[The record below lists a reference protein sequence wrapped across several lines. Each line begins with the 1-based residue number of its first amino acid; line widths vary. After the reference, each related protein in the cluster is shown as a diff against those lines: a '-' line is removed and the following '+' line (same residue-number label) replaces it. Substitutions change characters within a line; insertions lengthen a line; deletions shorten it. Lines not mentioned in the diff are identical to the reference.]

1 MRKSGTLHI
10 ILEIVTILSNIII
23 GVTILT
29 FIAYQYQEGLELNK
43 SFVGS
48 IVLAI
53 GVTEM
58 VEFLSLKTLG
68 KLRNIPNAI
77 VAGLSMI
84 LGVLI
89 MTIDMELST
98 TCIVWGICSIAFQ
111 VVKIANAG
119 YNILKQPFLNT
130 VIIILC
136 VTEAIFSIFLI
147 AKTVNALEHHLTF
160 IGISLLVE
168 AFILIVEFIIHR
180 YQNKGL

>member
-98 TCIVWGICSIAFQ
+98 TCIVWCICNLVFLVAK
-111 VVKIANAG
+111 VVDAG
-119 YNILKQPFLNT
+119 LNILHQPFLNII
-130 VIIILC
+130 VIILC
-136 VTEAIFSIFLI
+136 IIEAIFTIFLL
-147 AKTVNALEHHLTF
+147 ANSANVKVLTNF
-160 IGISLLVE
+160 INYIGIALCIKAV
-168 AFILIVEFIIHR
+168 ILIIEFVIHR
-180 YQNKGL
+180 YQKL